1 MKNKTITFAILI
13 ATLLTSCSAEVVSTP
28 VVSTVSAEAT
38 LPAPIENTSPP
49 NIILVIAD
57 DVGIDSSPCYEIGA
71 EKPNMPNLEALC
83 KSGVV
88 FDNVWATPACSS
100 TRAAILSGQYGL
112 HNSVLAAG
120 ERLEDTESI
129 LDIL

>member
-13 ATLLTSCSAEVVSTP
+13 PVLTSCSAEVVSTP

-57 DVGIDSSPCYEIGA
+57 DDGIKLSSMLRSQRGETKHA
-71 EKPNMPNLEALC
+71 KPQSLM
-83 KSGVV
+83 
-88 FDNVWATPACSS
+88 
-100 TRAAILSGQYGL
+100 
-112 HNSVLAAG
+112 
-120 ERLEDTESI
+120 
-129 LDIL
+129 